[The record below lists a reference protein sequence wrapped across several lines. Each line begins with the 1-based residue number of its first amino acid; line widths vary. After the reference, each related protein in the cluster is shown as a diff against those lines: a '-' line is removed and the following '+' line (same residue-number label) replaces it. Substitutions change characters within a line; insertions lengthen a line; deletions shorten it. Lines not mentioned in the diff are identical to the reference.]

1 MENRE
6 ADYYFAMYRKF
17 LNSYNE
23 FMLNKLKRYALS
35 PNEIVVITLMKETSK
50 ASEIAL
56 KADVSKALISRS
68 VKYLKNKGLI
78 EISVDSKDK
87 REQTLSLTTYG
98 EELYELIEKNKA
110 DFYEKAFEG
119 FSTDER
125 AVLQALL
132 KLMGNNLNKV

>member
-23 FMLNKLKRYALS
+23 FMMSKLKRYALS
-35 PNEIVVITLMKETSK
+35 PNEMVVITCMKESSK
-50 ASEIAL
+50 ASEIASM
-56 KADVSKALISRS
+56 ADVSKALISRS

-78 EISVDSKDK
+78 EIKLDSKDK
-87 REQTLSLTTYG
+87 REQTLSLTNTG
-98 EELYELIEKNKA
+98 EELYDLIEKYKA
-110 DFYEKAFEG
+110 EFYEKAFEG
-119 FSTDER
+119 FSADER

-132 KLMGNNLNKV
+132 KLMGNNLNNV

>member
-23 FMLNKLKRYALS
+23 FILNKLKRYALS

-87 REQTLSLTTYG
+87 REQTLSLTIYG

>member
-1 MENRE
+1 MEKRE
-6 ADYYFAMYRKF
+6 ADFYFVMYRKF

-68 VKYLKNKGLI
+68 VKYLKNKGFI
-78 EISVDSKDK
+78 EIKLDSKDK

>member
-68 VKYLKNKGLI
+68 VKYLKNKSLI